1 MADMRQVALRSVRA
15 LRTIV
20 LCSAAGCA
28 SSQPQQTAEAV
39 PLWKV
44 IAGRI
49 GRQQLKP
56 DLMVRL
62 FFAFLVGHVRC
73 QARAFSRTGGSG
85 LPRTAALR
93 DCWAALAVRRCS
105 SVTNCC
111 RAIGFAK
118 R

>member
-1 MADMRQVALRSVRA
+1 MADMRQVALLSERA
-15 LRTIV
+15 LRTIA

-62 FFAFLVGHVRC
+62 FFCFL
-73 QARAFSRTGGSG
+73 GG
-85 LPRTAALR
+85 
-93 DCWAALAVRRCS
+93 
-105 SVTNCC
+105 
-111 RAIGFAK
+111 
-118 R
+118 